1 MGIAEIVLLITG
13 VLKFPDVILE
23 FIKLLQATPQKSHE
37 KLLKRIA
44 EESQQFEESGRPDWS

>member
-23 FIKLLQATPQKSHE
+23 FIKLLQATPQESHE

-44 EESQQFEESGRPDWS
+44 EEAQQFEESGRPDWS